1 MKILDNINYILEKNL
16 LEIEDVIFLLNR
28 VRIIIENNS
37 QKNKYEL
44 LNFYGNWIAHSNIE
58 NLPSKIVNEIENA
71 SKTKTN
77 RIQDHWMLRSELCS
91 FFQEYSLDKSLL
103 NNRDKWYKFSTS
115 LYIILIDTPLIP
127 KNESFSFIFNGT
139 NQKENRTF
147 SCSFV
152 IEYKNELNNIKKFSG
167 TYSVQDSL
175 NEDNKAKWLTQEG
188 ICI

>member
-16 LEIEDVIFLLNR
+16 LEIEDVVFLLNR

-37 QKNKYEL
+37 QKDKYEL
-44 LNFYGNWIAHSNIE
+44 LHFYGNWISHSNIE
-58 NLPSKIVNEIENA
+58 NLPNKIIDEIENA
-71 SKTKTN
+71 SKTN
-77 RIQDHWMLRSELCS
+77 RIQDHWMLRSELCI

-115 LYIILIDTPLIP
+115 LYNILIDTPLIP
-127 KNESFSFIFNGT
+127 KNKSFSFIFNKT

-152 IEYKNELNNIKKFSG
+152 IEYKNALNDIRKISG

-175 NEDNKAKWLTQEG
+175 NEDKKAKWLTQQA